1 MAIYGYD
8 EQNKEYLPQDFAES
22 EKIASTQS
30 ELGEKLN
37 QYMVKTVSEILL
49 SKNVA
54 LTSSAK
60 YKLAE
65 ELRSKSE
72 ENPDT
77 SKLDETY
84 LKNVLVKNEAD
95 EVITDLKQMQ
105 EWVQDNFHFV
115 LSDTQEEN
123 AWIHI
128 KTGDERKDVMAVTT
142 KMLEFAENDA
152 QFKGVIA
159 HELGHYFVSKRYGNE
174 VANRARAINEKMA
187 DQHAVD
193 CLHYLEKDP
202 REYGQMFS
210 NLYGLHNLSDAEKLA
225 FGMEEHGSPSAR
237 LSDVYAYAEGMY
249 GDKTEKLNENPAIQ
263 SKNQQ
268 DDAEFNKFKQEFNS
282 LYAEGRYVGY
292 IEKQFA
298 DDEKFQ
304 YAYDAKT
311 GRLDFGKIKYEDV
324 LDKLN
329 EIVEDPQHI
338 VHSENLWSGLT
349 SEYSDTF
356 QYTARLQEAAD
367 LIMSSSKEGLE
378 LNDRITE
385 KANNFLAKAA
395 LSRTGGYN
403 LDDIHG
409 NTENSERT
417 EIRDALDDVTFAL
430 AYPDI
435 DYKKFKEELAGL
447 HTIKEIDDRE
457 KILENEVLEAK
468 HLKIRPNPIYSDKVN
483 QMQRFV
489 SGEGTFISTYYLPR
503 YSVYATDYPHFEMP
517 ERENAKGSDL
527 PWLKTLEAENNNTER
542 MANLFADYMVS
553 MGLSS
558 QSNQEN
564 HDGYSFTIT
573 ERTEKPFC
581 CVSPVRFIGEKYD
594 FAPNREGKI
603 VAVGAEETAIQNKK
617 ITDERTAANQFYSD
631 ELSKKLDVLDKL
643 QTLSNLT
650 TKQEKGNLSAAESL
664 LQQETLQYLV
674 QTPELEKYLIDTTYM
689 RRIEMQNESD
699 GKEKS
704 GFYVAQLN
712 NRYENIDTGV
722 SNVERQY
729 DADYAKLSQSSFFKT
744 YGGDI
749 TAEVSTEQKVEAIRK
764 IDSWNF
770 GENTG
775 KLAQNIAPVIVDIM
789 QKRKEFGHKEAFVGM
804 YDITTKALQSKFK
817 TTMKN
822 MEDEEKKDV
831 LRGLGKIHSLKQ
843 ITDLSQLGRHLSL
856 SAIGFEKD
864 ETIYTNERIDYY
876 ENLRRIYNL
885 QNTDGKPE
893 ALYENLASKFQSEQE
908 LGQYF
913 ADPNHKSLSKETDRL
928 IGIGT
933 SKLNNKAVNGE
944 YKIAEY
950 EVMRYINNPEN
961 PPLDITKTLEAFPK
975 YDDEVYNTNPCNTT
989 AFKNKLCDY
998 ILQSKQFS
1006 EAGFEERKQIY
1017 DMMLHKNLF
1026 DEENLVKFDFQ
1037 EAIKKSYEQLPEE
1050 AKKDAAKSML
1060 QDRVFE
1066 YDKIMPR
1073 GLGGDGDYRVEHT
1086 TDEKSAV
1093 DYPPIANFYAVEYG
1107 SRVAKELGIEP
1118 VVGDIAQDGH
1128 TVDANEVT
1136 QYHNKVKAVINDV
1149 NNTMAVSG
1157 VKDKVFETLADD
1169 IMAQDELCKNF
1180 ELAVTHSD
1188 ASRDMSRKNDA
1199 KMRVKNTLDEYL
1211 EIVPETSTDII
1222 NFINKPYS
1230 KESGEQFKD
1239 ALFETVC
1246 KEAPRIMAEQQGTE
1260 IQPLNEEF
1268 RREIKEGIDKLSNED
1283 LCIMHADFWEMPIEG
1298 RSAVTQNL
1306 LEKYAGDDVTKAVD
1320 LVVSQYISPD
1330 QEFHKETKDVLNTL
1344 YAKGEGKEFYR
1355 PEKARFMLGAMLAAE
1370 KPDKEA
1376 NNQNMGIGK
1385 ALARFCASN
1394 GPAWVKFGQALSNI
1408 PNLPAD
1414 IREPL
1419 AVLKDNAVKI
1429 PRWEWMKKMRKNL
1442 NAEKMSSINKVLQPL
1457 GHGSFW
1463 GSIAVQDKD
1472 GNKSV
1477 IQMLQDN
1484 AANDAMSEFA
1494 KIGRTTEDLSKIDK
1508 MYKVLGTTVERAK
1521 ESSKVEVDIYNGYN
1535 QYVAAASNYAA
1546 IDKLEV
1552 NGIKFNL
1559 NTIPWTDFHQ
1569 DENGNGFKQMPF
1581 AEGTSLKKA
1590 DCTPEE
1596 KKILAAAYVATEMGI
1611 LLGGKAWDIDRHGGQ
1626 QNFAVKRDEAGKIT
1640 AVDIGIYDTGALR
1653 PAPTDEEKA
1662 MVSNFYA
1669 AVIVSQ
1675 IKGEDL
1681 QDVMFREVS
1690 KLEKQGLNTEY
1701 VSDIQRGCIAIM
1713 DLCEY
1718 QKAEKDDKGNILKP
1732 AQSFDAKDYMS
1743 IFKSVMNSGM
1753 VDHKIIDPLIDNL
1766 MKDPAFYASLAQVT
1780 AKEVGTK
1787 IQQSLG
1793 LQEKGKETSSLSI
1806 VMETKGILR
1815 QKEVSRSLNEEREA
1829 MQQQKGASAQ
1839 YVEENKFARSNSNGT
1854 QKDKPSMARNLQAIA
1869 KKGSILG
1876 LFKRSKIKPASVE
1889 KDLAAM
1895 SAETGTAMFSYNEL
1909 HHSKAGGE
1917 LHCDY
1922 KKVIDGVSK
1931 AQKITHSEAEKKLL
1945 ECEALRPLPNGE
1957 YAVDVGYTTRNGG
1970 GRNHGGTVFFTFSDS
1985 DIHNKYHEMAH
1996 SYQKQQD
2003 LFNDAKLDKM
2013 YAVSEQG
2020 LKAGESK
2027 EEKLADKETYKKT
2040 YKTYLKEAHSEIFA
2054 QTALMLRKRTTL
2066 GFMEQALY
2074 AQSYGEAR
2082 NAEGFIAGIMDKD
2095 TGRKAKLYACKPVM
2109 HAAIKEVAAIRKAG
2123 KRAEY
2128 FNPDGTLNAKK
2139 VATLC
2144 EKIVLDNA
2152 YSPRTYKAFTEND
2165 FNDTH
2170 SPQEKDWKKGTLL
2183 AAAKLLPA
2191 KMVMSIKDGSKQVKR
2206 SFDKIRHSFLR
2217 RNDKA
2222 KLEAM
2227 TSRRKMSDNPKIQA
2241 INDYAYIQAKIML
2254 ISKDSRFANADD
2266 IVQGWVGYMHEKG
2279 VNSEDLQKMSREI
2292 ESPGSLTALSEI
2304 NSIIKSNKDN
2314 PYFKAIME
2322 NPGNIVDIKNGKK
2335 IQLEQE
2341 QPEITKEVPMSD
2353 KEKISKLS
2361 GRTGDKPHYAVAGS
2375 EETKEQTAE
2384 QTKTEPTKG
2393 VAAPQKTEP
2402 TADLSAEPQEKVAKM
2417 SKKEKGKFFH
2427 NLRLGVNTIMS
2438 KMENGIAAIKGNS
2451 KTQTQEQT
2459 QTQTQAKPQ
2468 ENTSAPKV
2476 SNVAQA
2482 AALRGKGKEM

>member
-54 LTSSAK
+54 LTSSSK

-304 YAYDAKT
+304 YAYDAQT

-338 VHSENLWSGLT
+338 VHSENLWPGLT

-409 NTENSERT
+409 NIENSART

-435 DYKKFKEELAGL
+435 DYKKFKKELADL
-447 HTIKEIDDRE
+447 HTIKEINDRE
-457 KILENEVLEAK
+457 KELEAEVLSAR
-468 HLKIRPNPIYSDKVN
+468 HLIIQPNPIFSDKVEH
-483 QMQRFV
+483 MQRFV
-489 SGEGTFISTYYLPR
+489 SGEGTFISTDYLPR

-527 PWLKTLEAENNNTER
+527 PWLKTLAAENNKTER
-542 MANLFADYMVS
+542 SANLFANYMAN

-558 QSNQEN
+558 QSNQNN
-564 HDGYSFTIT
+564 HDGYSFAIA
-573 ERTEKPFC
+573 ERAEKPFS

-643 QTLSNLT
+643 QTLSDLAI
-650 TKQEKGNLSAAESL
+650 KQEKGDLSAAESQ

-674 QTPELEKYLIDTTYM
+674 QTPDLEKYLIDTTDVQ
-689 RRIEMQNESD
+689 RIEMQNERD
-699 GKEKS
+699 GKAKS
-704 GFYVAQLN
+704 DFYVAQLN
-712 NRYENIDTGV
+712 SRYENIDTGV
-722 SNVERQY
+722 GNVERQY
-729 DADYAKLSQSSFFKT
+729 DADYAKLMQSSFFKA

-749 TAEVSTEQKVEAIRK
+749 IAKASTEQKIEAIQK

-804 YDITTKALQSKFK
+804 YDITTKALQGKFK
-817 TTMKN
+817 TIMNK
-822 MEDEEKKDV
+822 MEEDQRTDV

-843 ITDLSQLGRHLSL
+843 ITDLSQLERHLSL

-864 ETIYTNERIDYY
+864 ETIYTNEKVDYY

-913 ADPNHKSLSKETDRL
+913 ADPNHESLSKETDRL

-933 SKLNNKAVNGE
+933 SKLNNKAVKGE
-944 YKIAEY
+944 YKVAEY

-961 PPLDITKTLEAFPK
+961 PPLDIVKTLEAFPK
-975 YDDEVYNTNPCNTT
+975 YDDDNTT
-989 AFKNKLCDY
+989 PRNTMAFKNKLCDY

-1006 EAGFEERKQIY
+1006 EAGFEERKKIY
-1017 DMMLHKNLF
+1017 DLLLHKDLF
-1026 DEENLVKFDFQ
+1026 DKENLVKFDFQ
-1037 EAIKKSYEQLPEE
+1037 EAIKQSYEQLPEE

-1066 YDKIMPR
+1066 YDKIMSPYSK
-1073 GLGGDGDYRVEHT
+1073 GDYRVEHT

-1093 DYPPIANFYAVEYG
+1093 DYPPIANFYAMEYG

-1199 KMRVKNTLDEYL
+1199 KMRVKNTLDEYM

-1239 ALFETVC
+1239 AFFETIC
-1246 KEAPRIMAEQQGTE
+1246 KEVPRIIAEQQGTE
-1260 IQPLNEEF
+1260 VQPLNEKF

-1370 KPDKEA
+1370 KPNKEA

-1535 QYVAAASNYAA
+1535 QYVAAATNYAA

-1552 NGIKFNL
+1552 NGVKFNL

-1581 AEGTSLKKA
+1581 AEGTSLKKVN
-1590 DCTPEE
+1590 CTPEE

-1626 QNFAVKRDEAGKIT
+1626 QNFSLKRDETGKIT
-1640 AVDIGIYDTGALR
+1640 EVDIGIYDTGALR

-1732 AQSFDAKDYMS
+1732 AQSFNAKDYMS
-1743 IFKSVMNSGM
+1743 IFKSVINSGM

-1780 AKEVGTK
+1780 AKEVGSK
-1787 IQQSLG
+1787 IQQTLG
-1793 LQEKGKETSSLSI
+1793 LQEKSKETSSLSI

-1815 QKEVSRSLNEEREA
+1815 QKEVSRSLNEEREV

-1876 LFKRSKIKPASVE
+1876 LFKRSKIKPASIE

-1909 HHSKAGGE
+1909 HHSKVDSA
-1917 LHCDY
+1917 LHLDY

-1931 AQKITHSEAEKKLL
+1931 AQHITPLEAEKELL
-1945 ECEALRPLPNGE
+1945 RTEALRPLPNGE
-1957 YAVDVGYTTRNGG
+1957 YMVDVGYTTRNGG
-1970 GRNHGGTVFFTFSDS
+1970 GRNHGGVVFFTFSDA
-1985 DIHNKYHEMAH
+1985 DTHNKYHEMAH

-2013 YAVSEQG
+2013 YAISEQG
-2020 LKAGESK
+2020 LKSGESK
-2027 EEKLADKETYKKT
+2027 EDKLAERAMYKA
-2040 YKTYLKEAHSEIFA
+2040 YLKEAHSEIFA
-2054 QTALMLRKRTTL
+2054 QTAMMLRKRTTL

-2095 TGRKAKLYACKPVM
+2095 TGKKAKLYACKPVM

-2139 VATLC
+2139 VSQLC
-2144 EKIVLDNA
+2144 EKIVLSSA
-2152 YSPRTYKAFTEND
+2152 YSPRTFKAFTETD
-2165 FNDTH
+2165 FTDSH

-2183 AAAKLLPA
+2183 AAVKLLPA
-2191 KMVMSIKDGSKQVKR
+2191 KMVMSVKESGKNMKR
-2206 SFDKIRHSFLR
+2206 IFDKLKHDFLR
-2217 RNDKA
+2217 TKDKG
-2222 KLEAM
+2222 KLQKM
-2227 TSRRKMSDNPKIQA
+2227 TAERKISDDPKRQA
-2241 INDYAYIQAKIML
+2241 IDDYAYIQAKIQL
-2254 ISKDSRFANADD
+2254 AGKNTRFANADEV
-2266 IVQGWVGYMHEKG
+2266 VQDWVGQMHKKDLT
-2279 VNSEDLQKMSREI
+2279 SADLQQMAHTLQ
-2292 ESPGSLTALSEI
+2292 SPGCLPVLTEI
-2304 NSIIKSNKDN
+2304 NSIVKSHKDD
-2314 PYFKAIME
+2314 PYFQSIME

-2341 QPEITKEVPMSD
+2341 QPEITKEVPLSD

-2361 GRTGDKPHYAVAGS
+2361 GRTGDKPHYAAIES
-2375 EETKEQTAE
+2375 EDAKAQITE
-2384 QTKTEPTKG
+2384 QTKTEPTKTIS
-2393 VAAPQKTEP
+2393 VSTTAEDKKTS
-2402 TADLSAEPQEKVAKM
+2402 TADLSAQPQEKVANM
-2417 SKKEKGKFFH
+2417 SKKEKGKFFR
-2427 NLRLGVNTIMS
+2427 NLRLGINTLMS
-2438 KMENGIAAIKGNS
+2438 KVENGISAVKGNS
-2451 KTQTQEQT
+2451 
-2459 QTQTQAKPQ
+2459 QTQTQAKMQ
-2468 ENTSAPKV
+2468 EKTSAPTV
-2476 SNVAQA
+2476 SNVAQT
-2482 AALRGKGKEM
+2482 AALRNNGKEM

>member
-8 EQNKEYLPQDFAES
+8 EQNKEYLPQGFAES

-174 VANRARAINEKMA
+174 VANRAGAINEKMA

-210 NLYGLHNLSDAEKLA
+210 NLYGLQNLSDAEKLA
-225 FGMEEHGSPSAR
+225 LGMEEHGSPSAR

-304 YAYDAKT
+304 YAYDAQT

-409 NTENSERT
+409 NIKYSART

-489 SGEGTFISTYYLPR
+489 SGERTFISTDDLPR

-527 PWLKTLEAENNNTER
+527 PWLKTLAAENNETER
-542 MANLFADYMVS
+542 MADLFADYMVS

-558 QSNQEN
+558 QSNQKN

-573 ERTEKPFC
+573 ERTEKPFS

-674 QTPELEKYLIDTTYM
+674 QTPELEKYLIDTTYVQ
-689 RRIEMQNESD
+689 RNEMQNESD

-704 GFYVAQLN
+704 DFYVAQLN

-749 TAEVSTEQKVEAIRK
+749 TAEASTEQKVEAIRK

-804 YDITTKALQSKFK
+804 YDITTKALQNKFK

-831 LRGLGKIHSLKQ
+831 LRGLGKIHSLVEVNNF
-843 ITDLSQLGRHLSL
+843 SQLKGHIS
-856 SAIGFEKD
+856 SVGFSGDQQIYINEKV
-864 ETIYTNERIDYY
+864 DYY

-885 QNTDGKPE
+885 QETDGKPE
-893 ALYENLASKFQSEQE
+893 ILYANLSSRFQFMPE
-908 LGQYF
+908 LGGEYINPDRRHF
-913 ADPNHKSLSKETDRL
+913 LKENDRL

-933 SKLNNKAVNGE
+933 PKLNNKAIEYE

-950 EVMRYINNPEN
+950 EVMRYINNLEN
-961 PPLDITKTLEAFPK
+961 PPLDIIKTLEAYPK
-975 YDDEVYNTNPCNTT
+975 YDNEAINNGTNE
-989 AFKNKLCDY
+989 FKSKLCNY
-998 ILQSKQFS
+998 ILKSEQFS
-1006 EAGFEERKQIY
+1006 KTDFEERKKIY
-1017 DMMLHKNLF
+1017 DLLLHKDLF

-1037 EAIKKSYEQLPEE
+1037 KAIKKSYEQLPEE

-1073 GLGGDGDYRVEHT
+1073 GLAGDGDYRIEHT

-1260 IQPLNEEF
+1260 VQPLNEEF

-1552 NGIKFNL
+1552 NGVKFNL

-1640 AVDIGIYDTGALR
+1640 EVDIGIYDTGALR

-1793 LQEKGKETSSLSI
+1793 LQEKGAETPALSI
-1806 VMETKGILR
+1806 VMETKGVLR
-1815 QKEVSRSLNEEREA
+1815 QKELSRSLNEQREA

-1839 YVEENKFARSNSNGT
+1839 YVEENKFAQHNGNGSPEH
-1854 QKDKPSMARNLQAIA
+1854 KPSMARNLQAIA

-1876 LFKRSKIKPASVE
+1876 LFKRSKIKPASIE
-1889 KDLAAM
+1889 KDLTAM

-1996 SYQKQQD
+1996 SYQKQGN
-2003 LFNDAKLDKM
+2003 LFDDAKLDKM

-2020 LKAGESK
+2020 LKTGESK
-2027 EEKLADKETYKKT
+2027 EEKLADKET

-2095 TGRKAKLYACKPVM
+2095 SGNKAKLYACKPVM

-2152 YSPRTYKAFTEND
+2152 YSPRTYKAFVEND

-2279 VNSEDLQKMSREI
+2279 VNSEDLQKMSRTI

-2322 NPGNIVDIKNGKK
+2322 NPGNIVDIKNGKN

-2341 QPEITKEVPMSD
+2341 QPEITKEVPVSD
-2353 KEKISKLS
+2353 KEKIAKLS
-2361 GRTGDKPHYAVAGS
+2361 GRTGAKPLYAVAGS

-2459 QTQTQAKPQ
+2459 QTQAKPQ
-2468 ENTSAPKV
+2468 ENTSTPKV